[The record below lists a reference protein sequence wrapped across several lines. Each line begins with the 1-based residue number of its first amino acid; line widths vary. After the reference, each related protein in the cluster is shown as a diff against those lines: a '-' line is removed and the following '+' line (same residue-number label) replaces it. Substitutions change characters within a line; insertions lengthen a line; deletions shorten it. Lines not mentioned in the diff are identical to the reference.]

1 MADSRPDSGR
11 AAGAAAVRQKAK
23 PPSPWSVRGVSR
35 EARAKAGK
43 AASRRRE
50 TIGEWVTNA
59 LTQVANEELG
69 SGPRSEQV
77 QNPRAGLPT
86 GINQDETP
94 LGKALL
100 ALAERF
106 ERSEKRNDAIASL
119 AERMEGAENN
129 GRDVSVMAQ
138 QIGIVEQRSRALT
151 LLVDRLE
158 SAERRENSLLTLM
171 HGVAE
176 RAERGEERIAAVTRG
191 LADLALNLEAALNR
205 NSAHTAQTISNS
217 MAPLENAVNTLG
229 KRLPSASSTAPA
241 ATAPAATAAASAQ
254 FYGDPAAPEA
264 APEAQ
269 PATPGDFAGG
279 DVAGDD
285 SAAGGKE
292 RGGRL
297 KFDFAALKQHA
308 INNSQRLAQD
318 LDEPAEGERP
328 ARGGWF
334 GNKPDSGGQDGA
346 EAGAGDNWESAYVAP
361 DGARDGG
368 QESARNGLADG
379 PQEPNLGEPGEEKK
393 PARGGWFRRKSKSES
408 ADRDG
413 AEASA
418 GDDWASEYLA
428 PDGAQDGAQ
437 GGAKESRVDGP
448 QEPTL
453 DSASPAAAAPV
464 PAPDPAPAAAAP
476 QPAPAPDPSPP
487 APSADPSPDATPAVT
502 PVATPTAEVDAA
514 PAVSE
519 EDEMLM
525 ALKQAIRPEKP

>member
-1 MADSRPDSGR
+1 MAVSKSDRGHAVNP
-11 AAGAAAVRQKAK
+11 AAARQKAK

-69 SGPRSEQV
+69 SGPRSGQV
-77 QNPRAGLPT
+77 LHSKGGLPT
-86 GINQDETP
+86 GGIDQDETP

-106 ERSEKRNDAIASL
+106 ERSEKRNEAIVSL
-119 AERMEGAENN
+119 TERMEGAEYG
-129 GRDVSVMAQ
+129 GRDVSVMAKQ
-138 QIGIVEQRSRALT
+138 TGIVEQRSRALT

-217 MAPLENAVNTLG
+217 MAPLENAVNALG
-229 KRLPSASSTAPA
+229 NRLPSTSAPA
-241 ATAPAATAAASAQ
+241 ATAPASAH
-254 FYGDPAAPEA
+254 FYGYPVEPSPGEAQPYGGAATPEA
-264 APEAQ
+264 TPEAE
-269 PATPGDFAGG
+269 PATPGDVAGG
-279 DVAGDD
+279 DVAGEGL
-285 SAAGGKE
+285 AAGGKE
-292 RGGRL
+292 GGGRL

-318 LDEPAEGERP
+318 LDEPAEDERP

-334 GNKPDSGGQDGA
+334 GKKSVSESGGQDSA
-346 EAGAGDNWESAYVAP
+346 EAGAGDDWESAYVAP
-361 DGARDGG
+361 DGAPA
-368 QESARNGLADG
+368 SARSSHM
-379 PQEPNLGEPGEEKK
+379 E
-393 PARGGWFRRKSKSES
+393 
-408 ADRDG
+408 
-413 AEASA
+413 
-418 GDDWASEYLA
+418 
-428 PDGAQDGAQ
+428 
-437 GGAKESRVDGP
+437 GP

-453 DSASPAAAAPV
+453 DAAGPADPAPAPSAAPAPT
-464 PAPDPAPAAAAP
+464 PAPDPIPA
-476 QPAPAPDPSPP
+476 
-487 APSADPSPDATPAVT
+487 
-502 PVATPTAEVDAA
+502 AA

>member
-1 MADSRPDSGR
+1 MAVSKSDRGHAVNP
-11 AAGAAAVRQKAK
+11 AAARQKAK

-69 SGPRSEQV
+69 SGPRSGQV
-77 QNPRAGLPT
+77 LHSKGGLPT
-86 GINQDETP
+86 GGIDQDETP

-106 ERSEKRNDAIASL
+106 ERSEKRNEAIVSL
-119 AERMEGAENN
+119 AERMEGAEYG
-129 GRDVSVMAQ
+129 GRDVSVMAKQ
-138 QIGIVEQRSRALT
+138 TGIVEQRSRALT

-217 MAPLENAVNTLG
+217 MAPLENAVNALG
-229 KRLPSASSTAPA
+229 NRLPSTSAPA
-241 ATAPAATAAASAQ
+241 ATAPASAH
-254 FYGDPAAPEA
+254 FYGYPVEPSPGEAQPYGGAATPEA
-264 APEAQ
+264 TPEAE
-269 PATPGDFAGG
+269 PATPGDVAGG
-279 DVAGDD
+279 DVAGEGL
-285 SAAGGKE
+285 AAGGKE

-318 LDEPAEGERP
+318 LDEPAEDERP

-334 GNKPDSGGQDGA
+334 GKKSVSESGGQDSA
-346 EAGAGDNWESAYVAP
+346 EAGAGDDWESAYVAP
-361 DGARDGG
+361 DGAPA
-368 QESARNGLADG
+368 SARSSHT
-379 PQEPNLGEPGEEKK
+379 E
-393 PARGGWFRRKSKSES
+393 
-408 ADRDG
+408 
-413 AEASA
+413 
-418 GDDWASEYLA
+418 
-428 PDGAQDGAQ
+428 
-437 GGAKESRVDGP
+437 GP

-453 DSASPAAAAPV
+453 DAAGPADPAPAPSAAPAPT
-464 PAPDPAPAAAAP
+464 PAPDPIPAAA
-476 QPAPAPDPSPP
+476 
-487 APSADPSPDATPAVT
+487 
-502 PVATPTAEVDAA
+502 AA

>member
-1 MADSRPDSGR
+1 MAVSKSDRGHAVNP
-11 AAGAAAVRQKAK
+11 AAARQKAK

-69 SGPRSEQV
+69 SGPRSGQV
-77 QNPRAGLPT
+77 LHSKGGLPT
-86 GINQDETP
+86 GGIDQDETP

-106 ERSEKRNDAIASL
+106 ERSEKRNEAIVSL
-119 AERMEGAENN
+119 TERMEGAEYG
-129 GRDVSVMAQ
+129 GRDVSVMAK

-217 MAPLENAVNTLG
+217 MAPLENAVNALG
-229 KRLPSASSTAPA
+229 NRLPSTSAPA
-241 ATAPAATAAASAQ
+241 ATAPASAH
-254 FYGDPAAPEA
+254 FYGNPVEPSPGEAQPYGGAATPEA
-264 APEAQ
+264 TPEAE
-269 PATPGDFAGG
+269 PATPGD
-279 DVAGDD
+279 VAGEGL
-285 SAAGGKE
+285 AAGGKE

-318 LDEPAEGERP
+318 LDEPAEDERP

-334 GNKPDSGGQDGA
+334 GKKPVSESGGQDSA
-346 EAGAGDNWESAYVAP
+346 EAGAGDDWESAYVAP
-361 DGARDGG
+361 DGAPA
-368 QESARNGLADG
+368 SARSSHT
-379 PQEPNLGEPGEEKK
+379 E
-393 PARGGWFRRKSKSES
+393 
-408 ADRDG
+408 
-413 AEASA
+413 
-418 GDDWASEYLA
+418 
-428 PDGAQDGAQ
+428 
-437 GGAKESRVDGP
+437 GP

-453 DSASPAAAAPV
+453 DAAGPADPAPAPSAAPAPT
-464 PAPDPAPAAAAP
+464 PAPDPIPAAA
-476 QPAPAPDPSPP
+476 
-487 APSADPSPDATPAVT
+487 
-502 PVATPTAEVDAA
+502 AA

>member
-1 MADSRPDSGR
+1 MAVSKSDRGHAVNP
-11 AAGAAAVRQKAK
+11 AAARQKAK

-69 SGPRSEQV
+69 SGPRSGQV
-77 QNPRAGLPT
+77 LHSKGGLPT
-86 GINQDETP
+86 GIDQDETP

-106 ERSEKRNDAIASL
+106 ERSEKRNEAIVSL
-119 AERMEGAENN
+119 AERMEGAEYG
-129 GRDVSVMAQ
+129 GRDVSVMAKQ
-138 QIGIVEQRSRALT
+138 TGIVEQRSRALT

-217 MAPLENAVNTLG
+217 MAPLENAVNALG
-229 KRLPSASSTAPA
+229 NRLPSTSAPA
-241 ATAPAATAAASAQ
+241 ATAPASAH
-254 FYGDPAAPEA
+254 FYGNPVEPSPGEAQPYGGAATPEA
-264 APEAQ
+264 TPEAE
-269 PATPGDFAGG
+269 PATPGDVAGG
-279 DVAGDD
+279 DVAGEGL
-285 SAAGGKE
+285 AAGGKE

-318 LDEPAEGERP
+318 LDEPAEDERP

-334 GNKPDSGGQDGA
+334 GKKSVSESGGQDSA
-346 EAGAGDNWESAYVAP
+346 EAGAGDDWESAYVAP
-361 DGARDGG
+361 DGAPA
-368 QESARNGLADG
+368 SARSSHT
-379 PQEPNLGEPGEEKK
+379 E
-393 PARGGWFRRKSKSES
+393 
-408 ADRDG
+408 
-413 AEASA
+413 
-418 GDDWASEYLA
+418 
-428 PDGAQDGAQ
+428 
-437 GGAKESRVDGP
+437 GP

-453 DSASPAAAAPV
+453 DAAGPADPAPAPSAAPAPT
-464 PAPDPAPAAAAP
+464 PAPDPIPAAAAAP
-476 QPAPAPDPSPP
+476 QPIATPDPTP
-487 APSADPSPDATPAVT
+487 AATPA
-502 PVATPTAEVDAA
+502 ATPTADADAA

>member
-1 MADSRPDSGR
+1 MAVSKSDRGHAVNP
-11 AAGAAAVRQKAK
+11 AAARQKAK

-69 SGPRSEQV
+69 SGPRSGQV
-77 QNPRAGLPT
+77 LHSKGGLPT
-86 GINQDETP
+86 GGIDQDETP

-106 ERSEKRNDAIASL
+106 ERSEKRNEAIVSL
-119 AERMEGAENN
+119 TERMEGAEYG
-129 GRDVSVMAQ
+129 GRDVSVMAK

-217 MAPLENAVNTLG
+217 MAPLENAVNALG
-229 KRLPSASSTAPA
+229 NRLPSTSAPA
-241 ATAPAATAAASAQ
+241 ATAPAATTPASAH
-254 FYGDPAAPEA
+254 FYGNPVEPSPGEAQPYGGAATPEA
-264 APEAQ
+264 TPEAE
-269 PATPGDFAGG
+269 PATPGD
-279 DVAGDD
+279 VAGEGL
-285 SAAGGKE
+285 AAGGKE

-318 LDEPAEGERP
+318 LDEPAEDERP

-334 GNKPDSGGQDGA
+334 GKKPVSESGGQDSA
-346 EAGAGDNWESAYVAP
+346 EAGAGDDWESAYVAP
-361 DGARDGG
+361 DGAPA
-368 QESARNGLADG
+368 SARSSHT
-379 PQEPNLGEPGEEKK
+379 E
-393 PARGGWFRRKSKSES
+393 
-408 ADRDG
+408 
-413 AEASA
+413 
-418 GDDWASEYLA
+418 
-428 PDGAQDGAQ
+428 
-437 GGAKESRVDGP
+437 GP

-453 DSASPAAAAPV
+453 DAAGPADPAPAPSAAPAPT
-464 PAPDPAPAAAAP
+464 PAPDPIPAAAAAP
-476 QPAPAPDPSPP
+476 QPIATPDPTP
-487 APSADPSPDATPAVT
+487 AATPA
-502 PVATPTAEVDAA
+502 ATPTADADAA

>member
-1 MADSRPDSGR
+1 MAVSKSDRGHAVNP
-11 AAGAAAVRQKAK
+11 AAARQKAK

-69 SGPRSEQV
+69 SGPRSGQV
-77 QNPRAGLPT
+77 LHSKGGLPT
-86 GINQDETP
+86 GGIDQDETP

-106 ERSEKRNDAIASL
+106 ERSEKRNEAIVSL
-119 AERMEGAENN
+119 TERMEGAEYG
-129 GRDVSVMAQ
+129 GRDVSVMAK

-217 MAPLENAVNTLG
+217 MAPLENAVNALG
-229 KRLPSASSTAPA
+229 NRLPSTSAPA
-241 ATAPAATAAASAQ
+241 ATAPASAH
-254 FYGDPAAPEA
+254 FYGNPVEPSPGEAQPYGGAATPEA
-264 APEAQ
+264 TPEAE
-269 PATPGDFAGG
+269 PATPGDVAGG
-279 DVAGDD
+279 DVAGEGL
-285 SAAGGKE
+285 AAGGKE

-318 LDEPAEGERP
+318 LDEPAEDERP

-334 GNKPDSGGQDGA
+334 GKKSVSESGGQDSA
-346 EAGAGDNWESAYVAP
+346 EAGAGDDWESAYVAP
-361 DGARDGG
+361 DGAPA
-368 QESARNGLADG
+368 SARSSHM
-379 PQEPNLGEPGEEKK
+379 E
-393 PARGGWFRRKSKSES
+393 
-408 ADRDG
+408 
-413 AEASA
+413 
-418 GDDWASEYLA
+418 
-428 PDGAQDGAQ
+428 
-437 GGAKESRVDGP
+437 GP

-453 DSASPAAAAPV
+453 DAAGPA
-464 PAPDPAPAAAAP
+464 DPAPAPSAAP
-476 QPAPAPDPSPP
+476 QPIATPDPTP
-487 APSADPSPDATPAVT
+487 AATPA
-502 PVATPTAEVDAA
+502 ATPTADADAA